1 MADTRRVVLDVLKP
15 HDPPL
20 LRFTDGI
27 AEAESV
33 TGATG
38 TLVELDEDVQ
48 NVSVTVEGK
57 NLDFQAVEAAIE
69 DLGGTVHSVDQV
81 ASGDHVVER
90 RRTPQDR

>member
-1 MADTRRVVLDVLKP
+1 MADTRRIVLDVLKP

-20 LRFTDGI
+20 LRFTDSV
-27 AEAESV
+27 ADAASV

-48 NVSVTVEGK
+48 NVSLTVEGE
-57 NLDFQAVEAAIE
+57 NLDLQAIESAIE

-81 ASGDHVVER
+81 ASGEHVVER